1 MNSGTNMSKLDF
13 PVGDDALKLHRGSIV
28 IDALDVSRFDRA
40 HLEKMHAG
48 GITAANATVAMPG
61 ANFRQ
66 SVDAIREFDT
76 LLEENSDIA
85 VPALTAA
92 DIERA
97 KAAGKVA
104 IVYGFQ
110 NAVGLEGDPRLV
122 KVFHALGVRII
133 QLTYMTAN
141 VLGDGCL
148 EPRNGGLTVFGRA
161 VVRELNRHK
170 IIIDLSHV
178 GERTSLDAIEFSATP
193 VAISHACAKG
203 LVNNP
208 RNKSDEL
215 IKAVAARGGVMGI
228 TSLPNFVCDFENGAV
243 PTLDDYLRQIDYMV
257 ELAGIDSVGI
267 GMDYVDGQS
276 PNFSGTRTWGG
287 TMAQANRMAVGRSV
301 WPMPYAVP
309 DSSQMGLVTDGL
321 ARRGYRDEDIQK
333 VLGLNWL
340 RYFRMV
346 WGG

>member
-1 MNSGTNMSKLDF
+1 MSSKNSAVADGAM
-13 PVGDDALKLHRGSIV
+13 KLHQRSIV
-28 IDALDVSRFDRA
+28 IDALDVSHFDRS

-48 GITAANATVAMPG
+48 GITACNATVAMPG

-66 SVDAIREFDT
+66 SVDAIRDFDT
-76 LLEENSDIA
+76 LIEANSDIA
-85 VPALTAA
+85 MHALSAA
-92 DIERA
+92 DIEKA

-110 NAVGLEGDPRLV
+110 NAVGLEGDPKLV

-148 EPRNGGLTVFGRA
+148 EPRNGGLTVFGKA
-161 VVRELNRHK
+161 VVRELNKHK
-170 IIIDLSHV
+170 IIVDLSHV
-178 GERTSLDAIEFSATP
+178 GERTSLDAIEYSETP

-208 RNKSDEL
+208 RNKSDEV
-215 IKAVAARGGVMGI
+215 IKAVVARGGVMGI
-228 TSLPNFVCDFENGAV
+228 TSLPNFVCDFENGAE
-243 PTLDDYLRQIDYMV
+243 PTLEDYLKQIDYMV

-267 GMDYVDGQS
+267 GMDYVDGQN
-276 PNFSGTRTWGG
+276 PNFSGTRMWGG
-287 TMAQANRMAVGRSV
+287 TMAQAERKAVGRTV

-309 DSSQMGLVTDGL
+309 DSSHMAIVTEGLVK
-321 ARRGYRDEDIQK
+321 RGYRDEDIQK

-340 RYFRMV
+340 RYFRKV
-346 WGG
+346 WGD